1 MGLANPA
8 FKTGAPIP
16 RKHTIPKRISVGFL
30 PFRDLDDIA
39 IAVIYYSWLVHV
51 TDYLKRCQP
60 VFQHNLTC
68 SVTYDV
74 KRFDL

>member
-1 MGLANPA
+1 MPFPCNTQFL
-8 FKTGAPIP
+8 
-16 RKHTIPKRISVGFL
+16 KRISVGFL

-68 SVTYDV
+68 SVTYDE